1 MTGLQTESL
10 RVSAMTEG
18 HTVTETASAT
28 ITAMTTVMTDRRVT
42 ESLTATETVIATATV
57 MTDSPA
63 KESPMVTETTT
74 AATDS
79 SATVTTTEETTT
91 ETAIRAETT
100 AGIQSLHS
108 RPLPHSRLST
118 LQISRRTHLL
128 QSTSR
133 VKLYREAN
141 RSQSTLI
148 QEAAM

>member
-1 MTGLQTESL
+1 MTGLPTESL

-42 ESLTATETVIATATV
+42 ESLTAIATMIAAATV
-57 MTDSPA
+57 MTDNPA
-63 KESPMVTETTT
+63 KENLTVTE
-74 AATDS
+74 
-79 SATVTTTEETTT
+79 TTTEETTT

-108 RPLPHSRLST
+108 RQLPRSPLST
-118 LQISRRTHLL
+118 LQISRQMHLP

-133 VKLYREAN
+133 VKLYREAS

-148 QEAAM
+148 QEAVM